1 MLAES
6 HRDIQY
12 HIAIH
17 LERLAVLIERDYWRG
32 NRGSQQCKIDREIPQ
47 VAEAV

>member
-17 LERLAVLIERDYWRG
+17 LDRLAVLIERDYRRG